1 MKINFLVSNCY
12 RFWIA
17 KATKYLAADPYI
29 VHVLEREGL
38 QDQFK
43 NIEIAKIKKNTRKE
57 FQCSHNFV
65 DQKLKKYTKI
75 ITERLD
81 EIHETNHGEQ
91 FWSKCISLSLLR
103 HVSLCHNK
111 FQVLQNSF
119 NPDLHDSHIL
129 DSNCYYTPLSFDD
142 HRNFLQHTDFGQ
154 EQLFSVYC
162 NFFYPGRLSTIEF
175 IYDKR
180 KVSKRNNGLIS
191 RIKRIKVVDIAE
203 RLFLKLLSITSSIK
217 QPCVGIMGSYFS
229 VNNLNNLIYKSKGS
243 LQIIKPPELNMQES
257 PLDLKARKVLT
268 RVNSGFDS
276 FDEFVFLSLLHLFP
290 KSFIEDFPQYY
301 NEYNLYF
308 SKYTNLKWIVSENW
322 IGNEASSMI
331 TAILKQKGVMHI
343 SNEHNYLSYQFLG
356 NSIKYQIS
364 LVDEF
369 VSLGW
374 ADKLYPSV
382 IRGSSLFQWGAK
394 KTIQKKEIDIL
405 FVLGLPIARAPEVN
419 AAYGDDGAFNA
430 QKYIETT
437 AMFLQSLESDV
448 LANLYVRGYPKHR
461 LYDWSTY
468 DQHNMLKIFF
478 DNVKIYDDYTSSGA
492 ALMSKS
498 KLVVVNYLS
507 TAHLQA
513 IVLDIPTVFIWDKET
528 KMLRDGYAEFYDS
541 LIDSGICQTS
551 AEEAAKFICKIRK
564 DPEEWWYSDKTR
576 KSRNLFLEKN
586 IGNPEW
592 MVNYLLSK
600 SNAYANEYN

>member
-1 MKINFLVSNCY
+1 
-12 RFWIA
+12 
-17 KATKYLAADPYI
+17 
-29 VHVLEREGL
+29 
-38 QDQFK
+38 
-43 NIEIAKIKKNTRKE
+43 
-57 FQCSHNFV
+57 
-65 DQKLKKYTKI
+65 
-75 ITERLD
+75 
-81 EIHETNHGEQ
+81 
-91 FWSKCISLSLLR
+91 
-103 HVSLCHNK
+103 
-111 FQVLQNSF
+111 
-119 NPDLHDSHIL
+119 
-129 DSNCYYTPLSFDD
+129 
-142 HRNFLQHTDFGQ
+142 
-154 EQLFSVYC
+154 
-162 NFFYPGRLSTIEF
+162 
-175 IYDKR
+175 
-180 KVSKRNNGLIS
+180 
-191 RIKRIKVVDIAE
+191 
-203 RLFLKLLSITSSIK
+203 
-217 QPCVGIMGSYFS
+217 
-229 VNNLNNLIYKSKGS
+229 
-243 LQIIKPPELNMQES
+243 
-257 PLDLKARKVLT
+257 
-268 RVNSGFDS
+268 
-276 FDEFVFLSLLHLFP
+276 
-290 KSFIEDFPQYY
+290 
-301 NEYNLYF
+301 
-308 SKYTNLKWIVSENW
+308 
-322 IGNEASSMI
+322 MI